1 MVSSYASNAIL
12 SKARARYGKRLTAK
26 NYSDLL
32 GCNDVREVAIYLK
45 KYTNYSDVLA
55 DLNENDVHRGHL
67 EVLLKKKI
75 FNDFAILG
83 RYEISIHEGLS
94 VYLISRME
102 IEQIMHCLMLYCA
115 HRTNEYIYTVPMFF
129 NNHTHIDLPALTK
142 IKNYDDFLQAIKL
155 TPYYKLLKPFQPK
168 GNELI
173 SLTMIETVLY
183 SYLFHNTFKI
193 VEQYKNKKTRK
204 ELKNIFNAYIDFNN
218 LVRIIRLKKYYNPD
232 EDYIR
237 DSLFPYGT
245 ISNKKL
251 ESLIQ
256 AKSIDEIHSI
266 VQTTT
271 FGKLIS
277 GIEYDYIDE
286 LPTKVKFAKCKHF
299 IRYSVNPPVVML
311 SYILLTELEL
321 SNIINII
328 EGIRYKLPKDEIKKM
343 LNYEQ

>member
-1 MVSSYASNAIL
+1 
-12 SKARARYGKRLTAK
+12 
-26 NYSDLL
+26 
-32 GCNDVREVAIYLK
+32 
-45 KYTNYSDVLA
+45 
-55 DLNENDVHRGHL
+55 
-67 EVLLKKKI
+67 
-75 FNDFAILG
+75 
-83 RYEISIHEGLS
+83 
-94 VYLISRME
+94 
-102 IEQIMHCLMLYCA
+102 ML
-115 HRTNEYIYTVPMFF
+115 
-129 NNHTHIDLPALTK
+129 
-142 IKNYDDFLQAIKL
+142 
-155 TPYYKLLKPFQPK
+155 
-168 GNELI
+168 
-173 SLTMIETVLY
+173 
-183 SYLFHNTFKI
+183 
-193 VEQYKNKKTRK
+193 

>member
-12 SKARARYGKRLTAK
+12 SKARAMYGKRLTAK

-67 EVLLKKKI
+67 EVLLKIKI

-115 HRTNEYIYTVPMFF
+115 HRTNEYIYTVPLFF

>member
-1 MVSSYASNAIL
+1 
-12 SKARARYGKRLTAK
+12 
-26 NYSDLL
+26 
-32 GCNDVREVAIYLK
+32 
-45 KYTNYSDVLA
+45 
-55 DLNENDVHRGHL
+55 
-67 EVLLKKKI
+67 
-75 FNDFAILG
+75 
-83 RYEISIHEGLS
+83 
-94 VYLISRME
+94 
-102 IEQIMHCLMLYCA
+102 
-115 HRTNEYIYTVPMFF
+115 
-129 NNHTHIDLPALTK
+129 
-142 IKNYDDFLQAIKL
+142 
-155 TPYYKLLKPFQPK
+155 
-168 GNELI
+168 
-173 SLTMIETVLY
+173 MIETVLY